1 VTDTATVSAT
11 TTTQVAPLDAALD
24 ARPAPVSLLADIVS
38 AAEDATSADG
48 IMDITLL
55 VHGAIISGRIIG
67 EAAYLDLMADQWK
80 RDPHDAASTGWIDS
94 LVGTWKAR
102 SSAWLRDERPISIH
116 LRDAEVMVGQTSIE
130 LGRPGLW
137 RTPLREVGGFT
148 FGRVSCG

>member
-11 TTTQVAPLDAALD
+11 TTTTTSVPA
-24 ARPAPVSLLADIVS
+24 APVSLLADIVS

-94 LVGTWKAR
+94 LVATWKAR
-102 SSAWLRDERPISIH
+102 STAFLQDERPVSIH
-116 LRDAEVMVGQTSIE
+116 LRDADVMVGQTSIE

-148 FGRVSCG
+148 FGRASVG